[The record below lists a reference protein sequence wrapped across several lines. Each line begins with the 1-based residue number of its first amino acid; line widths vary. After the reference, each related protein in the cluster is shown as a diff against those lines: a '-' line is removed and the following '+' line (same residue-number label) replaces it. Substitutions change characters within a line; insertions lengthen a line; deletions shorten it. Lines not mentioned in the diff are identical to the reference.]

1 MSAVTL
7 GAVSLVVWL
16 LLWGDVSRG
25 NVLSGVL
32 VAVLLMIVFPNNG
45 PLWPRHFFHPVHA
58 LRFVGHFLKNLMVS
72 NLVLSREIVSRRS
85 RIRTG
90 VVVVPM
96 PDCTPAMLTFIANV
110 IALTPGVIAVDT
122 AQEQPEIS
130 VHVLLLD
137 DPADTRAD
145 IDKLRY
151 LAVRAFGA
159 PQARADCVRLIEP
172 GNPASR
178 RSGDGSP

>member
-1 MSAVTL
+1 MSAFSL

-16 LLWGDVSRG
+16 LLWGDVSAG

-58 LRFVGHFLKNLMVS
+58 LRFVGYFVRNLFLS

-85 RIRTG
+85 RIHTG

-96 PDCTPAMLTFIANV
+96 PDCTPAMVTFIANV
-110 IALTPGVIAVDT
+110 IALTPGVIAVRAT
-122 AQEQPEIS
+122 PEPSEIS

-159 PQARADCVRLIEP
+159 PQARNDCVRLIEP
-172 GNPASR
+172 GDPAV
-178 RSGDGSP
+178 DGPEGLS